1 MVFDV
6 LEHKTTVSDTV
17 LFARRLRGVGHVLRI
32 GRRVAN
38 ATVRGTAMAPDLLPF
53 EGVRDRVLCHI
64 SAVQR
69 TYDQRKRTTA
79 APGGRT
85 TKEAQTLPGLR
96 LLLLGPR
103 RNGVGFHTCF
113 NDLLALFVADVSLT
127 LQIDNQM
134 TG

>member
-17 LFARRLRGVGHVLRI
+17 LFARRLRGGVGHVLRI

-96 LLLLGPR
+96 PLLLRSAQER
-103 RNGVGFHTCF
+103 RGFSH
-113 NDLLALFVADVSLT
+113 LLQRPAGAVCGRLT
-127 LQIDNQM
+127 LDDSY
-134 TG
+134 

>member
-17 LFARRLRGVGHVLRI
+17 LFARRLRGGVGHVLRI

-96 LLLLGPR
+96 PLLLAPR

-113 NDLLALFVADVSLT
+113 NDLLALFEIPTSTTEYPD
-127 LQIDNQM
+127 
-134 TG
+134 

>member
-1 MVFDV
+1 
-6 LEHKTTVSDTV
+6 
-17 LFARRLRGVGHVLRI
+17 
-32 GRRVAN
+32 
-38 ATVRGTAMAPDLLPF
+38 MAPDLLPF

-113 NDLLALFVADVSLT
+113 NDLLALFVAKRVLV
-127 LQIDNQM
+127 LN
-134 TG
+134 